1 MISRIL
7 KHGFR
12 GFCTVLLGIS
22 WLSVCQAQEAEETY
36 SISLTKSAGIE
47 ADIYEVD
54 NKKVLTE
61 EYTIKKGE
69 WVWQILRQK
78 GLLEH
83 RNLSEVLSVLQ
94 ALNASLGS
102 LDLVHPGE
110 KIIIPLKIA
119 PVAGTSVIAASPP
132 PIKVSLADLKDLDLE
147 NYTVEPGDSLTRII
161 KGRYDIPKDYLYG
174 EYLGMIKKLNPSIR
188 DLNIIHPGQKIKLPI
203 YSPQVVRK
211 PIEMAMPQESEEKN
225 EYVKEDKTEN
235 SVSDDIGVI
244 FTEMGEEWVNTGE
257 HFIPLKS
264 GSQIDLKAVSFPIL
278 NLQNGLRVMVDL
290 NNKLPDKMAKLIESS
305 WGNYRVLHLV
315 EGDDLRSALDKILE
329 VCNYPK
335 VSKVGEALELSGD
348 IPIRITADWIVKLS
362 EKQSHNR
369 PEFVVIN
376 LNEGPVANT
385 PWMIKEYL
393 NSLGVKIIDYPQGDD
408 KKTEVVENAA
418 TLKGGGEPASLVR
431 ALLDL
436 TGRSYSTGVEI
447 PVYQKQKADFKLI
460 IKADF
465 FLKIKGRDAIID
477 LIGLAP
483 EMISLLEDH
492 EFSVLSMANE
502 KDPLAMVSSTL
513 GFLDIESQNGPHSF
527 MVDNRDDLRNIK
539 LTLPGVVFTD
549 SRGNPVLATQL
560 ILPEEIEVF
569 LSKRAYRIL
578 PLSFP

>member
-1 MISRIL
+1 VS
-7 KHGFR
+7 
-12 GFCTVLLGIS
+12 
-22 WLSVCQAQEAEETY
+22 QAQEAEKTY
-36 SISLTKSAGIE
+36 SISLTKTAGIE

-61 EYTIKKGE
+61 EYTIKEGE

-78 GLLEH
+78 GLLKQ
-83 RNLSEVLSVLQ
+83 RNLSEILSVLQ

-132 PIKVSLADLKDLDLE
+132 PVKVSLADLKDVDLE

-188 DLNIIHPGQKIKLPI
+188 DLNIIHPGQKIKLPV
-203 YSPQVVRK
+203 YSPEVVRK
-211 PIEMAMPQESEEKN
+211 PIKMAMPQESEEKK
-225 EYVKEDKTEN
+225 EYVKEDKTKS
-235 SVSDDIGVI
+235 SVSDDLGVI
-244 FTEMGEEWVNTGE
+244 FTEMGEEWVKTGE

-290 NNKLPDKMAKLIESS
+290 NNKLPDKMARLIESS

-315 EGDDLRSALDKILE
+315 EGDNLRSTLDKILE

-335 VSKVGEALELSGD
+335 VSKMGEALELGGD

-369 PEFVVIN
+369 PGFVVIN
-376 LNEGPVANT
+376 LNEGPVTNT

-393 NSLGVKIIDYPQGDD
+393 NSLGVKVIDYPQGDD
-408 KKTEVVENAA
+408 KRIEVVENAA
-418 TLKGGGEPASLVR
+418 TLNGGGEPASLVR

-436 TGRSYSTGVEI
+436 TGRSYSTEVEI
-447 PVYQKQKADFKLI
+447 PVYQRQKADFKLI

-502 KDPLAMVSSTL
+502 KDPLAMVSMTL
-513 GFLDIESQNGPHSF
+513 EFLNIESQNGPHSF
-527 MVDNRDDLRNIK
+527 MVGNIDDSRNVK
-539 LTLPGVVFTD
+539 LTLPGVVFPD
-549 SRGNPVLATQL
+549 SRGNPVLATPL
-560 ILPEEIEVF
+560 ILPEEIAAF

-578 PLSFP
+578 PLSFS

>member
-110 KIIIPLKIA
+110 KIIIPLRIA

-369 PEFVVIN
+369 PGFVVIN

>member
-1 MISRIL
+1 VS
-7 KHGFR
+7 
-12 GFCTVLLGIS
+12 
-22 WLSVCQAQEAEETY
+22 QAQEAEKTY
-36 SISLTKSAGIE
+36 SISLTKTAGIE
-47 ADIYEVD
+47 EDIYEVD

-61 EYTIKKGE
+61 EYTIKEGE

-78 GLLEH
+78 GLLEQ
-83 RNLSEVLSVLQ
+83 RNLSEILSVLR
-94 ALNASLGS
+94 ALNSSLGN
-102 LDLVHPGE
+102 LDIVHPGD

-119 PVAGTSVIAASPP
+119 PVAGASVLAASTPP
-132 PIKVSLADLKDLDLE
+132 VKVSLADLKDMELE
-147 NYTVEPGDSLTRII
+147 NYTIEPGDSLTRIV
-161 KGRYDIPKDYLYG
+161 KGRYDIPEDYLYG
-174 EYLGMIKKLNPSIR
+174 EYLEIVKRLNPSIR

-203 YSPQVVRK
+203 YSPEVVRK
-211 PIEMAMPQESEEKN
+211 PIITAMPKKSEEKK
-225 EYVKEDKTEN
+225 EDIQEDKTKS
-235 SVSDDIGVI
+235 SVSDDLGVI
-244 FTEMGEEWVNTGE
+244 FTEMGEEWVKTGE

-315 EGDDLRSALDKILE
+315 EGDNLRSALDKILE

-335 VSKVGEALELSGD
+335 VSKMGDALELGGD

-369 PEFVVIN
+369 PGFVVIN
-376 LNEGPVANT
+376 LNEGPVTNT

-393 NSLGVKIIDYPQGDD
+393 NSLGVKVIDYPQGDD
-408 KKTEVVENAA
+408 KRTEVVENAA
-418 TLKGGGEPASLVR
+418 MLNGGGEPASLIR
-431 ALLDL
+431 TLLDL
-436 TGRSYSTGVEI
+436 TGRSYSTEVEI

-492 EFSVLSMANE
+492 KFSVLSMANE
-502 KDPLAMVSSTL
+502 KDPLAMVSMTL
-513 GFLDIESQNGPHSF
+513 EFLDIESQNGPHSF
-527 MVDNRDDLRNIK
+527 MAGSRDDSRNVK
-539 LTLPGVVFTD
+539 LTLPGVVFPD
-549 SRGNPVLATQL
+549 SRGNPVLATPL
-560 ILPEEIEVF
+560 SLPEEIAAF

-578 PLSFP
+578 PLSFS

>member
-1 MISRIL
+1 LFRIL
-7 KHGFR
+7 SVNPLNVADLHR
-12 GFCTVLLGIS
+12 GN
-22 WLSVCQAQEAEETY
+22 Y
-36 SISLTKSAGIE
+36 SISLTKTAGIE
-47 ADIYEVD
+47 EDIYEVD

-61 EYTIKKGE
+61 EYTIKEGE

-83 RNLSEVLSVLQ
+83 RNLSEILSVLQ

-110 KIIIPLKIA
+110 KIIIPLKIV

-132 PIKVSLADLKDLDLE
+132 PVKVSLADLKDVDLE
-147 NYTVEPGDSLTRII
+147 NYTVERGDSLTRII

-188 DLNIIHPGQKIKLPI
+188 DLNIIHPGQKIKLPV

-211 PIEMAMPQESEEKN
+211 PIKMAMPQESEEKK
-225 EYVKEDKTEN
+225 EYVKEDKTES
-235 SVSDDIGVI
+235 SVSDDLGVI
-244 FTEMGEEWVNTGE
+244 FTEMGEEWVKTGE

-315 EGDDLRSALDKILE
+315 EGDNLRSALDKILE

-335 VSKVGEALELSGD
+335 VSKMGEALELGGD

-369 PEFVVIN
+369 PGFVVIN
-376 LNEGPVANT
+376 LNEDPVTNT

-393 NSLGVKIIDYPQGDD
+393 NSLGVKVIDYPQGDD
-408 KKTEVVENAA
+408 KGTEVVENAA
-418 TLKGGGEPASLVR
+418 ALKGGGEPASLIR

-436 TGRSYSTGVEI
+436 TGRSYSTDVEI

-483 EMISLLEDH
+483 EMISH
-492 EFSVLSMANE
+492 
-502 KDPLAMVSSTL
+502 
-513 GFLDIESQNGPHSF
+513 
-527 MVDNRDDLRNIK
+527 
-539 LTLPGVVFTD
+539 
-549 SRGNPVLATQL
+549 
-560 ILPEEIEVF
+560 
-569 LSKRAYRIL
+569 
-578 PLSFP
+578 

>member
-12 GFCTVLLGIS
+12 GFCTVLLVIS
-22 WLSVCQAQEAEETY
+22 CLGVSHAQETEKTY
-36 SISLTKSAGIE
+36 SISLTKTAGIE
-47 ADIYEVD
+47 EDIYEVD

-61 EYTIKKGE
+61 EYTIKEGE
-69 WVWQILRQK
+69 WVWQILRQR
-78 GLLEH
+78 GLLKQ
-83 RNLSEVLSVLQ
+83 RNLSEILSVLQ

-102 LDLVHPGE
+102 LDVVHPGE

-132 PIKVSLADLKDLDLE
+132 PVKVLLADLKDVDLE

-174 EYLGMIKKLNPSIR
+174 EYLETIKKLNPSIR

-203 YSPQVVRK
+203 YSPEVVRK
-211 PIEMAMPQESEEKN
+211 PIIAAKPKESEEKKKD
-225 EYVKEDKTEN
+225 VQEDKVEN
-235 SVSDDIGVI
+235 SVSDDLGAI
-244 FTEMGEEWVNTGE
+244 FTEMGEEWVKTGE

-264 GSQIDLKAVSFPIL
+264 GSQIDLQAVSFPIL

-305 WGNYRVLHLV
+305 WGNYRVLHLLA
-315 EGDDLRSALDKILE
+315 GDNLRSALDKILG

-335 VSKVGEALELSGD
+335 VSRMGEALEVDGD

-362 EKQSHNR
+362 EKQSNNR
-369 PEFVVIN
+369 PGFVAIN
-376 LNEGPVANT
+376 LNKGPVANT

-393 NSLGVKIIDYPQGDD
+393 NSLGVKVIDYPQHDN
-408 KKTEVVENAA
+408 KRTEVVENAE
-418 TLKGGGEPASLVR
+418 TLEGGGEPASLVR

-447 PVYQKQKADFKLI
+447 PVYQRQKADFKLI

-492 EFSVLSMANE
+492 KFSVLSIANE
-502 KDPLAMVSSTL
+502 KDPLTMVSITL
-513 GFLDIESQNGPHSF
+513 EFLDIESQNGPHSF
-527 MVDNRDDLRNIK
+527 MAGNRDDSKNVK
-539 LTLPGVVFTD
+539 LTLPGVVFPD
-549 SRGNPVLATQL
+549 SRGNPVLATPL
-560 ILPEEIEVF
+560 ILPEEIAAF

-578 PLSFP
+578 QLSFS

>member
-7 KHGFR
+7 KY
-12 GFCTVLLGIS
+12 GFCGFYTVLLGIFCLGVS
-22 WLSVCQAQEAEETY
+22 QAQEAEKTY
-36 SISLTKSAGIE
+36 SISLTKTAGIE
-47 ADIYEVD
+47 EDIYEVD

-61 EYTIKKGE
+61 EYTIKEGE

-83 RNLSEVLSVLQ
+83 RNLSEILSVLQ

-132 PIKVSLADLKDLDLE
+132 PVKVSLADLKDVDLE
-147 NYTVEPGDSLTRII
+147 NYTVESGDSLTRII

-188 DLNIIHPGQKIKLPI
+188 DLNIIQPGQKIKLPV
-203 YSPQVVRK
+203 YSPEVVRK
-211 PIEMAMPQESEEKN
+211 PIKMAMPQESEEK
-225 EYVKEDKTEN
+225 KEVLKENKIEN
-235 SVSDDIGVI
+235 SVSDDLGVI
-244 FTEMGEEWVNTGE
+244 FTEMGEEWVKTGE

-305 WGNYRVLHLV
+305 WGNYRVLHLL
-315 EGDDLRSALDKILE
+315 EGDNLRSALDKILE
-329 VCNYPK
+329 VCKYPK
-335 VSKVGEALELSGD
+335 VSKMGEALDLGGD
-348 IPIRITADWIVKLS
+348 IPIRITADWIVRLS
-362 EKQSHNR
+362 EKQSPNR
-369 PEFVVIN
+369 PGFVVIN
-376 LNEGPVANT
+376 LNEGPVTNT

-393 NSLGVKIIDYPQGDD
+393 NSLGVKVIDYPQGDD
-408 KKTEVVENAA
+408 KKIEVVENAA
-418 TLKGGGEPASLVR
+418 TLNGGGEPASLIR
-431 ALLDL
+431 TLLDL
-436 TGRSYSTGVEI
+436 TGRSYSTEVEI

-465 FLKIKGRDAIID
+465 FLKIKGKDAIID

-502 KDPLAMVSSTL
+502 KDPLTMVSMTL
-513 GFLDIESQNGPHSF
+513 EFLDIESKNGPHSF
-527 MVDNRDDLRNIK
+527 MAGKRDDSRNVK
-539 LTLPGVVFTD
+539 LTLPGVVFPD
-549 SRGNPVLATQL
+549 SQGNPVLATPL
-560 ILPEEIEVF
+560 SLPEEIAAF

-578 PLSFP
+578 PLSFS